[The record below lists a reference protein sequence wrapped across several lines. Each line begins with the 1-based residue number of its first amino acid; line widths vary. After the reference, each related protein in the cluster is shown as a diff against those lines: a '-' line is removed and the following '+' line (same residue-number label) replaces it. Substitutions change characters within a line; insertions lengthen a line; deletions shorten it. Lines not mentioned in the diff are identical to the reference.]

1 MGTVSTD
8 TIAALE
14 GTGVF
19 VARLEGSESATTKAP
34 EAAAPADPTVERFPA
49 DALAAAKT
57 LLPVAEFWTF
67 LHSLYARARE
77 AEWELGTFATD
88 KYRSSL
94 TTSRN
99 HYAA

>member
-1 MGTVSTD
+1 
-8 TIAALE
+8 
-14 GTGVF
+14 
-19 VARLEGSESATTKAP
+19 
-34 EAAAPADPTVERFPA
+34 
-49 DALAAAKT
+49 
-57 LLPVAEFWTF
+57 LPVGQQPRQLADQRQSILGYRPAVFAGSVLLQLNHDSGRSWF

>member
-1 MGTVSTD
+1 MGRVYLC
-8 TIAALE
+8 IVHC
-14 GTGVF
+14 VF
-19 VARLEGSESATTKAP
+19 DV
-34 EAAAPADPTVERFPA
+34 
-49 DALAAAKT
+49 
-57 LLPVAEFWTF
+57 VAEAVVTKLVTLQSDPDQPIAKLF
-67 LHSLYARARE
+67 SEPRAELE